1 MTAEPRPDLEIAT
14 EATARELRFWRRPED
29 EIRAGEQVGERAHLP
44 QPVQLRHIHHHVRAA
59 MRAMSRLTGRIGA

>member
-14 EATARELRFWRRPED
+14 EATARELRFWRRPEV
-29 EIRAGEQVGERAHLP
+29 EIRVGERADLP
-44 QPVQLRHIHHHVRAA
+44 PRVQLGHIHHHVRAA